1 MDIFEFIILFA
12 IIYFIYILIKEG
24 LIMSCYIFCVVIIIF
39 YIIKKGIDFL
49 FIRIEK
55 NMFKN
60 NRK

>member
-55 NMFKN
+55 NIFKN